1 MSESWKKR
9 TCPWSSRESAP
20 FSRRRFPK
28 SARCAR
34 NGTPCPKKRRK
45 TIRRIIALVVLVA
58 IAIGLF
64 KVFGGKGKQTSTVV
78 TDIVQYG
85 SITSTLEGSGLT
97 KAKKSETITL
107 TTAVTVQEV
116 LVSEGEKVTAG
127 TPLFTIDSEA
137 ARTAVEKSAQGC
149 RGL

>member
-1 MSESWKKR
+1 
-9 TCPWSSRESAP
+9 
-20 FSRRRFPK
+20 
-28 SARCAR
+28 
-34 NGTPCPKKRRK
+34 
-45 TIRRIIALVVLVA
+45 
-58 IAIGLF
+58 
-64 KVFGGKGKQTSTVV
+64 VV